1 MHHTHGNEITYAKE
15 MHTHTCILYIYAHGY
30 SSWYNYNSYA
40 YAHNT
45 QYTSIQNTQYTPTH
59 THPWYAYGRM
69 DFLLHSKQLVDKN
82 AKCELVRIKEEEHTT
97 SQLVQT
103 TLAMVKNCKPYQT
116 WRLTS
121 ATFDKPVTS
130 LGWYPAHHPFL
141 VPTGCNAPGADV
153 IDICVEAWT
162 EIWGTTHDIP
172 RKPIAPRIATTPASG
187 LFVFSSFFQNSAL
200 SLLCMTHCTCTMI
213 RTSYIH
219 RETHVGCGRT
229 LHGTTWFGMRTLHP
243 LPSECIYPP
252 LHTFPSNVGTGGSR
266 WSNPATECHGK
277 RCQEGLYIIIFDW
290 MRHGG
295 DLLCTST

>member
-1 MHHTHGNEITYAKE
+1 MTWHEIKLHYIITSHYVASYTRKWDYIRKE
-15 MHTHTCILYIYAHGY
+15 MHTHTCILYIYIYAHGY

-45 QYTSIQNTQYTPTH
+45 QYTSIQNTQYAPTH

-103 TLAMVKNCKPYQT
+103 TLAMVKNCKPYQS

-162 EIWGTTHDIP
+162 EIWGHNSRHTSEADSSKNSHYSCI
-172 RKPIAPRIATTPASG
+172 RSFCF
-187 LFVFSSFFQNSAL
+187 LQFLSEFSPFL
-200 SLLCMTHCTCTMI
+200 TLYDSLYL
-213 RTSYIH
+213 YDDKNK
-219 RETHVGCGRT
+219 
-229 LHGTTWFGMRTLHP
+229 
-243 LPSECIYPP
+243 
-252 LHTFPSNVGTGGSR
+252 LHT
-266 WSNPATECHGK
+266 
-277 RCQEGLYIIIFDW
+277 
-290 MRHGG
+290 
-295 DLLCTST
+295 